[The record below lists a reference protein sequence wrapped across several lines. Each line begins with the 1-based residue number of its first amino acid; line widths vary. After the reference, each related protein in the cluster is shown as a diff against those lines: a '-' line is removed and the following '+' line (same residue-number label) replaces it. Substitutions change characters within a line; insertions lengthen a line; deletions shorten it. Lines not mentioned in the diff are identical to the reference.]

1 MVAPARPL
9 PVLVLTG
16 PTGAGK
22 TDWALALAEEAPVEI
37 VSVDSA
43 QVYRGLDI
51 GTAKPAVTLR
61 ARIPHHLVDIC
72 EPTDSY
78 SAGRF
83 VTDALRC
90 IRDIHGRRR
99 VPLLVG
105 GTMLYL
111 RALLR
116 GLAALPAAA
125 PALRARLDAQAAS
138 RGWPALHAQLQRL
151 DPQAAARIAP
161 ADGQR
166 IQRALEVCVT
176 TGRPLSELQRATA
189 SPLEGYPVRYWT
201 LTPRDRAALHA
212 HLARRFG
219 LMMEAGFLEEVRGL
233 RARGDLS
240 ADHPAMRAVGYRQ
253 LWRHLQGDYDLTEAI
268 SRGIAATRQ
277 LAKRQLTWMRSEGLG
292 EPLDAD
298 GGVPVSWI
306 RDTSG
311 QLAALG
317 L

>member
-1 MVAPARPL
+1 VAAAARQL

-22 TDWALALAEEAPVEI
+22 TDWALALAQEAPVEI

-72 EPTDSY
+72 EPTESY

-83 VTDALRC
+83 VADALRC

-111 RALLR
+111 RALLK

-125 PALRARLDAQAAS
+125 PALRARLDEQAAS

-189 SPLEGYPVRYWT
+189 SPLEGYPLRYWT

-240 ADHPAMRAVGYRQ
+240 ASHPAMRAVGYRQ
-253 LWRHLQGDYDLTEAI
+253 LWRHLEGDYGLTEAI

-298 GGVPVSWI
+298 GGMPVSWI
-306 RDTSG
+306 RDTSA